1 MSFWYKY
8 NEKACADFI
17 AENYHNL
24 FSIPKKEFCSFLNC
38 FSLTQLKDYQKH
50 EKELKR
56 SF

>member
-24 FSIPKKEFCSFLNC
+24 FSIPKKEFCGFLNC

-50 EKELKR
+50 EKEVKR